1 MENNIKIFEN
11 PDFGKVRVVDIKGEP
26 WFAGKDVAA
35 VLGYTDTFGAIKKHV
50 DDDDK
55 QNCQNSSFES
65 PRGLTFISESGLYSL
80 ILSSKLPKAKE
91 FKRWVTSEVLPSI
104 RKTGGYTLPAMSE
117 IELIAAVAKAAAEQ
131 ERRLQL
137 VEGKLEAAV
146 DEIHINDA
154 QKYRLRSLVEE
165 MARFFA
171 KREGKSYR
179 QVIST
184 LWRHV
189 NSTCEV
195 TTYHCIR
202 SIDFERAMN
211 AAREWTPA

>member
-11 PDFGKVRVVDIKGEP
+11 SEFGKVRVVDVEGEP
-26 WFAGKDVAA
+26 WFVGKDVAA
-35 VLGYTDTFGAIKKHV
+35 VLGYTDVRQAIRKHV
-50 DDDDK
+50 DDEDK
-55 QNCQNSSFES
+55 GGVEMTTPGGTQKVVCIN
-65 PRGLTFISESGLYSL
+65 ESGLYAL
-80 ILSSKLPKAKE
+80 ILSSKLPKAKQ

-117 IELIAAVAKAAAEQ
+117 IEMIAAVAKVAAEQ
-131 ERRLQL
+131 ERRLKL

-165 MARFFA
+165 MAKFFA
-171 KREGKSYR
+171 KQERKSYR
-179 QVIST
+179 QVISAI
-184 LWRHV
+184 WRHV
-189 NSTCEV
+189 NSVCEV

-202 SIDFERAMN
+202 SVDFEKAMQ
-211 AAREWTPA
+211 AAREFT

>member
-26 WFAGKDVAA
+26 WFVGKDVAA
-35 VLGYTDTFGAIKKHV
+35 VLRYTNPQKAIRDHV
-50 DDDDK
+50 DEEDRTVND
-55 QNCQNSSFES
+55 SFTVNGTQ
-65 PRGLTFISESGLYSL
+65 PILINESGLYSL

-189 NSTCEV
+189 NSACEV

-202 SIDFERAMN
+202 SIDYERAMD

>member
-1 MENNIKIFEN
+1 MESNIKIFEN

-26 WFAGKDVAA
+26 WFVGKDVAA
-35 VLGYTDTFGAIKKHV
+35 VLGYADVNKAIVMHV
-50 DDDDK
+50 DEEDK
-55 QNCQNSSFES
+55 LNDKSSSSFGQ
-65 PRGLTFISESGLYSL
+65 RGTWVINESGLYSL

-189 NSTCEV
+189 NSACEV

-202 SIDFERAMN
+202 SIDFERAMD

>member
-1 MENNIKIFEN
+1 MNNIKIFEN
-11 PDFGKVRVVDIKGEP
+11 PEFGKVRVVDIKGEP

-35 VLGYTDTFGAIKKHV
+35 VLGYTDVRQAIRKHV
-50 DDDDK
+50 DDEDK
-55 QNCQNSSFES
+55 GSVEMTTPGGMQKIVCIN
-65 PRGLTFISESGLYSL
+65 ESGLYSL
-80 ILSSKLPKAKE
+80 IISSKLPKAKE

-117 IELIAAVAKAAAEQ
+117 IELIAAVAKAAAQQ

-189 NSTCEV
+189 NSACEV

-202 SIDFERAMN
+202 SIDYERAMD

>member
-26 WFAGKDVAA
+26 WFVGKDVAA
-35 VLGYTDTFGAIKKHV
+35 VLGYTNERKSIRDHV
-50 DDDDK
+50 DDEDK
-55 QNCQNSSFES
+55 
-65 PRGLTFISESGLYSL
+65 LTERIVTSGQGRDVTVINESGLYSL

-189 NSTCEV
+189 NSACEV

-202 SIDFERAMN
+202 SIDYERAMD